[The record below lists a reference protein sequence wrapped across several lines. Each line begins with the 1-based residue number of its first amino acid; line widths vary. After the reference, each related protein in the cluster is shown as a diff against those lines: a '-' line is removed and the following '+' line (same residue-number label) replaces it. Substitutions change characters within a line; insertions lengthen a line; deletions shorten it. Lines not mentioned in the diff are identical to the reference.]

1 MEGGCGA
8 SDRDDSQKLRRWEE
22 LDSSRGRNRPPAMV
36 KSTLYLEAAVSM
48 RGICSLVG
56 RVIYRRNEI
65 QSVRKLN
72 GQQLP

>member
-1 MEGGCGA
+1 MWRVLPGRLPEAPALGGI
-8 SDRDDSQKLRRWEE
+8 R
-22 LDSSRGRNRPPAMV
+22 LDSSRGRSRPPAMV

-48 RGICSLVG
+48 RGICGLVAELF
-56 RVIYRRNEI
+56 YRRNKI